1 MPLLP
6 ERTIETKLF
15 GLILKEIKTEHLKIQ
30 LVLIV
35 LLTGLNFIGV
45 GIASEIVLDSKRI
58 TSSNQDKSDLPS
70 SRSLSQQSP

>member
-30 LVLIV
+30 LVLIAI
-35 LLTGLNFIGV
+35 LTGLNFIGA
-45 GIASEIVLDSKRI
+45 GIASEMVLDSKRI
-58 TSSNQDKSDLPS
+58 SASNQDKSDLPS
-70 SRSLSQQSP
+70 SRSLSQLSP